1 MNKKEI
7 IILLIARILQI
18 LISLF
23 TMRLMTT
30 ILSNEQMG
38 EYYIFLA
45 IYMLASLGIINP
57 IGQYVNR
64 NTYLWWREGVLT
76 QYINRYIN
84 FVLCF
89 SLIYVILYGLGEC
102 L

>member
-7 IILLIARILQI
+7 ITLLIARALQI

-23 TMRLMTT
+23 TIRLMTSF
-30 ILSNEQMG
+30 LSNEQMG

-45 IYMLASLGIINP
+45 IYMLASMGIINP

-64 NTYLWWREGVLT
+64 NTYLWWREGILT
-76 QYINRYIN
+76 QYISRYIS
-84 FVLCF
+84 FVLC
-89 SLIYVILYGLGEC
+89 
-102 L
+102 

>member
-45 IYMLASLGIINP
+45 IYMLASLG
-57 IGQYVNR
+57 
-64 NTYLWWREGVLT
+64 
-76 QYINRYIN
+76 
-84 FVLCF
+84 
-89 SLIYVILYGLGEC
+89 
-102 L
+102 